1 MRELLEF
8 LSDYEILL
16 YVLIG
21 IVSII
26 YIRRYI
32 LAWRE
37 ARLAIF
43 GLEKEMAGQR
53 LRSNASILISMAV
66 LMLFI
71 FIVTT
76 FVNPMLP
83 RVEVMS
89 TPTVELA
96 TPQPIALGL
105 GQGGDVTPTVEVAES
120 QNCASG
126 QLELVEP
133 QNGSELSGTITLKG
147 VINVQDFGFYKFE
160 YSQPGSS
167 NWMIISANGM
177 IDPEG
182 TLGIWD
188 TSLLTP
194 GDYFLR
200 LVVTDNRSN
209 VLGICVIGVK
219 LIGEG

>member
-1 MRELLEF
+1 MRDLLDF

-16 YVLIG
+16 YVSIGLIS
-21 IVSII
+21 IV
-26 YIRRYI
+26 YIRRFL
-32 LAWRE
+32 LAWRD

-43 GLEKEMAGQR
+43 GLEKEIAGQR
-53 LRSNASILISMAV
+53 MRSNASILVSMVV

-76 FVNPMLP
+76 FVTPMLP
-83 RVEVMS
+83 RVEVMP

-96 TPQPIALGL
+96 TPQPIALNL
-105 GQGGDVTPTVEVAES
+105 GEGGDVTPTMEVAES
-120 QNCASG
+120 QNCVSG
-126 QLELVEP
+126 KLELTEP
-133 QNGSELSGTITLKG
+133 RNGSELNGTVTLKG
-147 VINVQDFGFYKFE
+147 VINVQDFGFYKYE

-167 NWMIISANGM
+167 TWMIIAANGTL
-177 IDPEG
+177 DPEG
-182 TLGIWD
+182 TLGLWD

-194 GDYFLR
+194 GEYFLR

-209 VLGICVIGVK
+209 VIGLCIIGVK

>member
-1 MRELLEF
+1 MRDLLDF

-16 YVLIG
+16 YVSIGLIS
-21 IVSII
+21 IV
-26 YIRRYI
+26 YIRRFL

-43 GLEKEMAGQR
+43 GLEKEIAGQR
-53 LRSNASILISMAV
+53 MRSNASILVSMVV

-76 FVNPMLP
+76 FVTPMLP
-83 RVEVMS
+83 RVEVMP

-96 TPQPIALGL
+96 TPQPIALNL
-105 GQGGDVTPTVEVAES
+105 GEGGDVTPTMEVAES
-120 QNCASG
+120 QNCVSG
-126 QLELVEP
+126 KLELTEP
-133 QNGSELSGTITLKG
+133 RNGSELSGTVTLKG
-147 VINVQDFGFYKFE
+147 VINVQDFGFYKYE

-167 NWMIISANGM
+167 TWMIIAANGTL
-177 IDPEG
+177 DPEG
-182 TLGIWD
+182 TLGLWD

-209 VLGICVIGVK
+209 VIGLCIIGVK

>member
-1 MRELLEF
+1 MRDLLEF

-16 YVLIG
+16 YMLIG
-21 IVSII
+21 LISIV
-26 YIRRYI
+26 YIRRFL

-53 LRSNASILISMAV
+53 MRSNASLLVTMVV

-76 FVNPMLP
+76 FVTPMLP
-83 RVEVMS
+83 RVEVMP

-96 TPQPIALGL
+96 TPQPIALNL
-105 GQGGDVTPTVEVAES
+105 GEGGDVTPTVEVAES
-120 QNCASG
+120 QNCVSG
-126 QLELVEP
+126 KLELTEP
-133 QNGSELSGTITLKG
+133 QNGSELSGTVTLKG
-147 VINVQDFGFYKFE
+147 VINVQDFGFYKYE

-167 NWMIISANGM
+167 TWMIIAANGTL
-177 IDPEG
+177 DPEG
-182 TLGIWD
+182 TLGLWD

-209 VLGICVIGVK
+209 VIGLCVIGVK